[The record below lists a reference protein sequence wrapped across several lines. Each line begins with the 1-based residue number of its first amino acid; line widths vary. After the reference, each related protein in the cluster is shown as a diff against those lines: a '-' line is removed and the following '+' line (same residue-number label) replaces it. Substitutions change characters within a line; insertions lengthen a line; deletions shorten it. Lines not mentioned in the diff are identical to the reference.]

1 MIRHTKHSPGLCCSG
16 LERVRRKLPF
26 APVHDHAVAITGC
39 RGNPL
44 VRATAMHS
52 KRWYSRTCTRV
63 LGVSFVAWESQRHGH
78 LRPNFRFLQQ
88 LSVWTEC
95 SYKVRLDG

>member
-1 MIRHTKHSPGLCCSG
+1 
-16 LERVRRKLPF
+16 
-26 APVHDHAVAITGC
+26 
-39 RGNPL
+39 
-44 VRATAMHS
+44 MHS